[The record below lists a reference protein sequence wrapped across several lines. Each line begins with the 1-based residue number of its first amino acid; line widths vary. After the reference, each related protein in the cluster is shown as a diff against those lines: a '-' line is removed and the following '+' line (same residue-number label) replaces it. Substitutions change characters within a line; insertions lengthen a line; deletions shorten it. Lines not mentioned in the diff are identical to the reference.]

1 MSFLADT
8 TTDLDTMFDDD
19 GFAVDAIIGAA
30 PVKVIFDE
38 PYEAVSPITGEV
50 DTTAPKC
57 LIRSADATAVVQ
69 GTAITIVGVSYT
81 VMDVQ
86 PGGQGLTELI
96 LSTEAIHG

>member
-19 GFAVDAIIGAA
+19 GFAVDAIIGAVT
-30 PVKVIFDE
+30 VKVVFDNS
-38 PYEAVSPITGEV
+38 YLAVSPVTGEV
-50 DTTAPKC
+50 DSTAPKC
-57 LIRSADATAVVQ
+57 QIRTADATGVIQ
-69 GTAITIVGVSYT
+69 GTAISIGGVSYT
-81 VMDVQ
+81 VVDVQ